1 MSVHFFWVCNII
13 SLKEHKNNM
22 GYIRRGFAKIRP
34 AARMIRK
41 IMFWSICAFFASTIL
56 TVALYRWL
64 PIYATPLMVIR
75 TLEYA
80 LDGKWVPINKDWT
93 SIDDISPH
101 LQKAVIASEDPKFLS
116 HNGFDFEA
124 IVKAIDANKRR
135 KVKMGASTITQQ
147 TAKNV
152 FLYPSRTY
160 LRKGLEVYFTVLIEA
175 LWDKRR
181 ILEVYLN
188 VIELGPGVYGAE
200 AAANYYWKK
209 PASKLS
215 LGEAQL
221 FAAILPNPRR
231 WNPTKPTNFVLRRRN
246 FIRRNLVLLGH
257 NYFKP
262 LSDT

>member
-1 MSVHFFWVCNII
+1 
-13 SLKEHKNNM
+13 M
-22 GYIRRGFAKIRP
+22 GYIRRGYAKAKPMFGRIK
-34 AARMIRK
+34 K
-41 IMFWSICAFFASTIL
+41 ILLWSIFAFFAGSIL
-56 TVALYRWL
+56 TVSLFRWV
-64 PIYATPLMVIR
+64 PIYATPLIVLR
-75 TLEYA
+75 TIEYG
-80 LDGKWVPINKDWT
+80 LNGKWVPINKDWV
-93 SIDDISPH
+93 SIEEISPH
-101 LQKAVIASEDPKFLS
+101 LQKAVIASEDPKFLY

-124 IVKAIDANKRR
+124 IAKAIDANKRR

-160 LRKGLEVYFTVLIEA
+160 LRKGLEVYFTFLMET
-175 LWDKRR
+175 LWDKKR

-200 AAANYYWKK
+200 AASRYYWKR
-209 PASKLS
+209 PASQLS

-231 WNPTKPTNFVLRRRN
+231 WNPKRPTNFVLKRRN

-257 NYFKP
+257 SYFSP

>member
-1 MSVHFFWVCNII
+1 
-13 SLKEHKNNM
+13 M
-22 GYIRRGFAKIRP
+22 GYIRRGYAKAKP
-34 AARMIRK
+34 AFGKIRK
-41 IMFWSICAFFASTIL
+41 IVLWTTLAFFTSTIL

-64 PIYATPLMVIR
+64 PIYATPLVILR
-75 TLEYA
+75 TLEYG
-80 LDGKWVPINKDWT
+80 LEGKWVPIQKDWV
-93 SIDDISPH
+93 SIDEISPH
-101 LQKAVIASEDPKFLS
+101 LQRAVIASEDPKFLS

-124 IVKAIDANKRR
+124 IAKAIDANKRR

-160 LRKGLEVYFTVLIEA
+160 IRKGLEVYFTVLIEA

-188 VIELGPGVYGAE
+188 VIELGPGIYGAE
-200 AAANYYWKK
+200 AAASYFWNKS
-209 PASKLS
+209 ANKLS

-231 WNPTKPTNFVLRRRN
+231 WNPKKPTNFVLRRRN
-246 FIRRNLVLLGH
+246 FIRRNLGLMGH
-257 NYFKP
+257 SYFKP
-262 LSDT
+262 LSDS

>member
-1 MSVHFFWVCNII
+1 MQSNQDV
-13 SLKEHKNNM
+13 M
-22 GYIRRGFAKIRP
+22 GYVRRGYAKVKPVFAK
-34 AARMIRK
+34 MRK
-41 IMFWSICAFFASTIL
+41 LALWCSVMFFATTIFS
-56 TVALYRWL
+56 VVLYRWL
-64 PIYATPLMVIR
+64 PVYATPLIVLR
-75 TLEYA
+75 TFEYA
-80 LDGKWVPINKDWT
+80 LDGKWLAIHKDWV
-93 SIDDISPH
+93 SIDKISPH

-124 IVKAIDANKRR
+124 IARALDANKRR
-135 KVKMGASTITQQ
+135 KIKMGASTITQQ

-175 LWDKRR
+175 IWDKRR

-188 VIELGPGVYGAE
+188 VVELGPSIYGAQ
-200 AAANYYWKK
+200 AAAEYYWKK
-209 PASKLS
+209 PAGKLS

-246 FIRRNLVLLGH
+246 FIRRNLALLGH
-257 NYFKP
+257 SYFKP
-262 LSDT
+262 LSDS

>member
-1 MSVHFFWVCNII
+1 
-13 SLKEHKNNM
+13 M
-22 GYIRRGFAKIRP
+22 GYIRRGYAKAKP
-34 AARMIRK
+34 VLKGVRK
-41 IMFWSICAFFASTIL
+41 IVLWSVVAFFGASFL
-56 TVALYRWL
+56 TVALYQWL
-64 PIYATPLMVIR
+64 PVYATPLVVLR
-75 TLEYA
+75 TIEYA
-80 LDGKWVPINKDWT
+80 LDGKWVPVHKDWV
-93 SIDDISPH
+93 SIEDISPH

-124 IVKAIDANKRR
+124 IARALDSNKRR
-135 KVKMGASTITQQ
+135 KIKMGASTISQQ

-160 LRKGLEVYFTVLIEA
+160 FRKGLEAYFTLLMESM
-175 LWDKRR
+175 WDKRR

-200 AAANYYWKK
+200 AAAQYYWNK
-209 PASKLS
+209 PASKLT

-231 WNPTKPTNFVLRRRN
+231 WNPKRPTNFVLKRRN

-257 NYFKP
+257 SYFKP
-262 LSDT
+262 LNDT